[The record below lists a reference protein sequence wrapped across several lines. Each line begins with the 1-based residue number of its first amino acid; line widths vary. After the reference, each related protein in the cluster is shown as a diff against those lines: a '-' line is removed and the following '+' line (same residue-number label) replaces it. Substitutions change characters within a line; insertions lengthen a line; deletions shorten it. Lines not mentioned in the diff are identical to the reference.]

1 MSSTTVADTDQSA
14 SSPVFGVVTD
24 AQTYQNILYLFL
36 RFPLG
41 IAYFTLLV
49 TGFALGV
56 GLTVVLVG
64 FLIFPLILVGAAYVG
79 AFEVF
84 LANRL
89 LGFDIDYELP
99 APNEKPLVDF
109 LKGVLTD
116 VQTYLVIVYLLA
128 SFPVGVFL
136 FTLLAIV
143 VSLSLVSILAPL
155 LYWLPFA
162 QYEIETVGGVG
173 TIVVDTLPE
182 ALVLSVVGFV
192 VALVSLHLCNV
203 LARGHGHVTAAI
215 FTQNR

>member
-24 AQTYQNILYLFL
+24 AQTYKNILYLFL

-49 TGFALGV
+49 TGVALGI
-56 GLTVVLVG
+56 GLAVVLVG
-64 FLIFPLILVGAAYVG
+64 FLIFPLILVGAVYVG
-79 AFEVF
+79 AFEAL

-99 APNEKPLVDF
+99 APDEEPLVDY

-116 VQTYLVIVYLLA
+116 VRTYLIVVYLLA
-128 SFPVGVFL
+128 SFPVGIFV
-136 FTLLAIV
+136 FTLLAIA
-143 VSLSLVSILAPL
+143 VSLSLVSILAPF
-155 LYWLPFA
+155 LYWLPFTM
-162 QYEIETVGGVG
+162 YEIETVGGVG

-192 VALVSLHLCNV
+192 IALVALHLCNV
-203 LARGHGHVTAAI
+203 LAQGHGHVTAAI
-215 FTQNR
+215 STQNR